1 MTEEYK
7 NMKGHGKKEQFRLKW
22 CAMKVKDA
30 EKKAI
35 KEKKHSKVEAC
46 TGTYVPFKRLWDRE
60 GDNLAGYRAP
70 SGQWHISPETPNTC

>member
-1 MTEEYK
+1 MAEEYK

-35 KEKKHSKVEAC
+35 KEKKHS
-46 TGTYVPFKRLWDRE
+46 YVPFKRLWDRE
-60 GDNLAGYRAP
+60 GDDLAGYRAP
-70 SGQWHISPETPNTC
+70 SSQLHISPETPNTC